1 MSDGDSQRLIGTVLQ
16 DSYCIDRLIGEGGMG
31 AVFEGTQLRL
41 NRRVAIKVMS
51 RELTS
56 NLEALGRFRR
66 EAELTVA
73 ARPPEHRPGARLRDG
88 AHRRA
93 VPSDGVPGG

>member
-16 DSYCIDRLIGEGGMG
+16 DSYRIDRLIGEGGMG

-56 NLEALGRFRR
+56 NQEALGRFRR
-66 EAELTVA
+66 EAELTSQLGHPHIVQVLDWIA
-73 ARPPEHRPGARLRDG
+73 GECGD
-88 AHRRA
+88 
-93 VPSDGVPGG
+93 